1 LIKIIKHNQI
11 DFGLMSEI
19 ANIKSLSWNYPIQE
33 QIDWMNRNLNA
44 NDLHFLSYN
53 DDGILVGYLNI
64 INSNIRN
71 NNEIIEISG
80 IGNVCVKFKGSGDGK
95 RLILE
100 LNKYLIKYNLK
111 GVLFCKKELIGF
123 YSLFE
128 WNEVPTLHSDPII
141 HTMIFNFGDI
151 KLGKL
156 EFSGT
161 YF

>member
-1 LIKIIKHNQI
+1 
-11 DFGLMSEI
+11 MSEI
-19 ANIKSLSWNYPIQE
+19 ALIKSLSWNYPIQE

-100 LNKYLIKYNLK
+100 
-111 GVLFCKKELIGF
+111 
-123 YSLFE
+123 
-128 WNEVPTLHSDPII
+128 
-141 HTMIFNFGDI
+141 
-151 KLGKL
+151 
-156 EFSGT
+156 
-161 YF
+161 